1 MRTGPF
7 SSTQVIEL
15 LNASFVPVYAVNE
28 DYRARGA
35 VPREE
40 QAEYLRIYRE
50 ALAKKFS
57 AGTVHVY
64 VLNPRG
70 EVIGTRHVADAA
82 RTRELLAFLR
92 KVAAQLG
99 TRPGKPLVK
108 AKAQSRPPE
117 HPKGALVLH
126 LAARGLGGGGSWDG
140 TAENWVVYT
149 PGEAKKLVPAG
160 AAQPVP
166 KKGTTWEIDPKLA
179 ARLLVHVYP
188 VTENNDPAKNAIR
201 KQALRGKVIEVKGA
215 LPWPGWTAGSSCAMT
230 SITSRTATWSRPG
243 CSGTSNS
250 SRPGEGSGRCGSS
263 PTGRPTAGA
272 NSAPPCAP
280 NERPC
285 SLQNHI
291 SAHSGKGP
299 SWSSAE

>member
-64 VLNPRG
+64 VLNPKG

-99 TRPGKPLVK
+99 TKPGKPLVK

-201 KQALRGKVIEVKGA
+201 KQALRGKVIGVKGGVAVARLDGRLDMRHDFYHKPDGKVVETGLLGYIEFEPARGRVRA
-215 LPWPGWTAGSSCAMT
+215 LRLVTDG
-230 SITSRTATWSRPG
+230 ATYG
-243 CSGTSNS
+243 G
-250 SRPGEGSGRCGSS
+250 
-263 PTGRPTAGA
+263 
-272 NSAPPCAP
+272 
-280 NERPC
+280 
-285 SLQNHI
+285 
-291 SAHSGKGP
+291 GKFGVAVR
-299 SWSSAE
+299 SE